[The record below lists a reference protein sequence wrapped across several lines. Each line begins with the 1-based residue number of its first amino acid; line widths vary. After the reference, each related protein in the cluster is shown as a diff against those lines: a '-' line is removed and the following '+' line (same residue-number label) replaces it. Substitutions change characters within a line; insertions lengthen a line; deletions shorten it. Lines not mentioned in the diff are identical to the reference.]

1 MVKCLSLLM
10 LGDPGNEATKYIHSL
25 GAYSVRWCVTS
36 KYVHTIQALQ
46 IQLDDKVDRA
56 SLETFLELTVHS
68 T

>member
-1 MVKCLSLLM
+1 M

-46 IQLDDKVDRA
+46 ILLHDKVDGA
-56 SLETFLELTVHS
+56 NFESFLELTVHS